1 MAVPSAD
8 GSPPGELPQVLHL
21 QYTTRQK
28 ILRQGG
34 AGARPTGTYRPST
47 CALGFTFISAW
58 SLTIDATA
66 DTKNRYRICSHPKIF
81 HGGVNTPRQCVHR
94 LFVLFTTHIQWD

>member
-66 DTKNRYRICSHPKIF
+66 HTKKQVQN
-81 HGGVNTPRQCVHR
+81 
-94 LFVLFTTHIQWD
+94 LFASKNISWRCEYATTVCA